1 MEVARLHVDADEAE
15 ELLLVEEVQQLPVD
29 VEVCWQV
36 LVEVEEVVGVLVLA
50 ILQLLQ

>member
-36 LVEVEEVVGVLVLA
+36 LVEVVGVL
-50 ILQLLQ
+50 LLLEHGPAA